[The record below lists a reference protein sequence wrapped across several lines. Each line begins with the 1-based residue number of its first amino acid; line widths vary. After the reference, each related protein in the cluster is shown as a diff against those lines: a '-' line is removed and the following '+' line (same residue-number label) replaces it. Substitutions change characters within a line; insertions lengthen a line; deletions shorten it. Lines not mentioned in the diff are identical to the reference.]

1 MTEAETMN
9 MKVSIADGLIGIHR
23 SITRGFTIAE
33 ETLQHMVQNT
43 LSDKQSLNG
52 FLEYLR
58 SLVTLVHAHHSTE
71 DRIVFPAFRT
81 KTMEAPYAL
90 LGKEHVQ
97 MEKLLN
103 EIKLLIEKLA
113 EDKQDMGTI
122 QKLQQ
127 LIQALHDLWS
137 PHIEIEQCRF
147 SGSAIGNHMSTEE
160 QQQMAQRVG
169 QHMAENAKPEY
180 LVIPFLFYN
189 LSSQD
194 RKMMQPFLP
203 PNITSLLTT
212 WKDNWA
218 PMKPFFI
225 E

>member
-1 MTEAETMN
+1 MADIETMN

-33 ETLQHMVQNT
+33 ETLQRMVQNT

-71 DRIVFPAFRT
+71 DRIVFPTFRT

-103 EIKLLIEKLA
+103 EIKPLVEKLA
-113 EDKQDMGTI
+113 EDKRDMVSI
-122 QKLQQ
+122 KKLQQ
-127 LIQALHDLWS
+127 LIQALYDLWS

-147 SGSAIGNHMSTEE
+147 SGSTISTHMSTEE
-160 QQQMAQRVG
+160 EQQIALRVG
-169 QHMAENAKPEY
+169 QHMAENAKPDY

-218 PMKPFFI
+218 AMKPFFI
-225 E
+225 D

>member
-1 MTEAETMN
+1 MAEIETMN

-33 ETLQHMVQNT
+33 ETLQRMVQNT

-71 DRIVFPAFRT
+71 DRIVFPTFRT

-103 EIKLLIEKLA
+103 EIKPLIEKLA
-113 EDKQDMGTI
+113 EDKRDVVSI
-122 QKLQQ
+122 KKLQQ

-147 SGSAIGNHMSTEE
+147 SGSTISTHMSTEE
-160 QQQMAQRVG
+160 QKQIAQRVG
-169 QHMAENAKPEY
+169 QHMAENAKPDY

-218 PMKPFFI
+218 TMKPFFI
-225 E
+225 D